1 MRYRSMNSD
10 LFHAYSGPR
19 NPRILLVGE
28 AFGEAEEK
36 AKLPFVGVSGQEL
49 WRMLGQAFS
58 EVRPDLHAHAAD
70 LCAPQWGLAW
80 IPRRDAWLEAASI
93 GMTNVL
99 NERPPGNKLEAFCGS
114 KTEVGK
120 DYPYNAMVPAK
131 YLLPKYLHHLDRL
144 KEQVAC
150 LRPNLVVAMGNAAC
164 WGLLNTTGITSI
176 RGTTVHSPLGV
187 KVLPT
192 FHPASLLYEGQ
203 WSNRPIVIA
212 DLMKAA
218 REAAFPEIR
227 RPPRSIII
235 SPDFDEVMDWINETI
250 VMKPW
255 RLAVDIET
263 AGGMIDTIGF
273 ARSPSEALVVPFGPH
288 RYRRGQ
294 NFVVIRPRR
303 NGQEVT
309 NYWEFE
315 EECEVW
321 RLIKRLLEA
330 GLNLVFQNGVYDLQY
345 LIRMGI
351 RPNCCADDTM
361 LAWHSLFPE
370 MRKSL
375 GFIASILTDES
386 AWKELNKHKADT
398 ARREK

>member
-1 MRYRSMNSD
+1 MMYG
-10 LFHAYSGPR
+10 YSGPD

-28 AFGEAEEK
+28 AWGADEEK

-49 WRMLGQAFS
+49 WRMLGQAFADI
-58 EVRPDLHAHAAD
+58 RPDLHSYAAD
-70 LCAPQWGLAW
+70 LCGPQWGLAW
-80 IPRRDAWLEAASI
+80 VPRRNAWLEAARI

-99 NERPPGNKLEAFCGS
+99 NERPPGNKLEAFCGT

-120 DYPYNAMVPAK
+120 DYPYNAMVRAK
-131 YLLPKYLHHLDRL
+131 YLKPQYLHHLERL
-144 KEQVAC
+144 KEHIA
-150 LRPNLVVAMGNAAC
+150 LLNPNLVVAMGNAAC
-164 WGLLNTTGITSI
+164 WALLGTGGITSL
-176 RGTTVHSPLGV
+176 RGTTVRSSLGV

-212 DLMKAA
+212 DLMKAS
-218 REAAFPEIR
+218 REATYPEIR
-227 RPPRSIII
+227 RPERQIII
-235 SPDFDEVMDWINETI
+235 SPNSVEEVEEWIDYTLD
-250 VMKPW
+250 MRPW

-263 AGGMIDTIGF
+263 SGGMIDTIGF
-273 ARSPSEALVVPFGPH
+273 ARSPSQALVIPFGPH

-294 NFVVIRPRR
+294 NFVVIRPSR
-303 NGQEVT
+303 NGQEAT

-315 EECEVW
+315 EEVRVW
-321 RLIKRLLEA
+321 HLIKHLLEG
-330 GLNLVFQNGVYDLQY
+330 GLDLVFQNGVYDLQY

-351 RPNCCADDTM
+351 RPNVCRDDTM